1 MREVSSYEIA
11 AALAGHPSDP
21 SAELRLLM
29 LFQSNARD
37 GVEMEPETIREPLSK
52 AA

>member
-37 GVEMEPETIREPLSK
+37 RVDIEPETIREPLSK